1 MAAMQMQASAMKA
14 AFLLPSAALLL
25 FSKCPQL
32 SILYL
37 YLYIIPYY
45 RAKNDSV
52 TIG

>member
-1 MAAMQMQASAMKA
+1 MNTGQKINYTNVFKMTK
-14 AFLLPSAALLL
+14 
-25 FSKCPQL
+25 L

-37 YLYIIPYY
+37 YIYIIPYY